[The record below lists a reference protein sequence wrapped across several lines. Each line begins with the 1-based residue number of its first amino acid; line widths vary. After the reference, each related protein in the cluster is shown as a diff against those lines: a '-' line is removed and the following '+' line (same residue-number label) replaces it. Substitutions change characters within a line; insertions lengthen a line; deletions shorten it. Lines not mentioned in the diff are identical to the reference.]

1 MNNLITDDMENKA
14 HPDSIIKIGEK
25 CPAVPLLSLQSP
37 IHGKDPNELIKHRFL
52 YRGGILVLT
61 GPTGAGKS
69 SFTMQ
74 WSISMAGGVELFGLK
89 IGECYYKK
97 GLKVMVIQAENDE
110 GDLAEQRDGVLS
122 VMPDDV
128 IERAAENLSFVTM
141 PDASGEGFAERLKAL
156 CAIHTPDVVFID
168 PVFSFLGGDNN
179 AQKDV
184 SNWVRNLILPIL
196 MQYKCAAI
204 LIHHNNKP
212 QKDAV
217 KSGAY
222 TMAGSAEWANAAR
235 AVLTLEPVGD
245 GTYALCAV
253 KRGDRL
259 GWKDA
264 EGNRT
269 KTQFISYHGGDD
281 VNGNPVIAWRK
292 ATEDEIPKASTAG
305 GKGKKVMVK
314 DVLHAIK
321 DRPQIAVKDLQK
333 VLMDDTG
340 ASLSLVKER
349 ISEATQLGLIQSMKL
364 GRNVFYSEAIN
375 TART

>member
-1 MNNLITDDMENKA
+1 MSNLITPEMEKTA
-14 HPDSIIKIGEK
+14 HPDHVIKVGEK
-25 CPAVPLLSLQSP
+25 CKAIKVMDLQSP
-37 IHGKDPNELIKHRFL
+37 VFGNDPNELIKHRFL
-52 YRGGILVLT
+52 YRGGIMILT

-74 WSISMAGGVELFGLK
+74 WAFNLAGGAAMFGLR
-89 IGECYYKK
+89 IGNCYYQK
-97 GLKVMVIQAENDE
+97 GLKVLVIQAENDE

-122 VMPDDV
+122 VLPCDV
-128 IERAAENLSFVTM
+128 INRASENLSFVTM
-141 PDASGEGFAERLKAL
+141 PDASGDVFAERLDAL
-156 CAIHTPDVVFID
+156 CAIHEPDVVFID

-196 MQYKCAAI
+196 MKYKCATV

-245 GTYALCAV
+245 GTYALSAV

-259 GWKDA
+259 GWKD
-264 EGNRT
+264 ESGTKT
-269 KTQFISYHGGDD
+269 KTQYISYHGGQDE
-281 VNGNPVIAWRK
+281 NGSPIIAWRE
-292 ATEDEIPKASTAG
+292 ATEDEIPKFTEG
-305 GKGKKVMVK
+305 GRGRKVTVK
-314 DVLHAIK
+314 DVVNALNG
-321 DRPQIAVKDLQK
+321 RPLTAVKDLQK
-333 VLMDDTG
+333 MLMDDTD

-349 ISEATQLGLIQSMKL
+349 ISESTQLGLIQSTRL
-364 GRNVFYSEAIN
+364 GRNVFYSEVNN